1 MLLYP
6 NEYLNR
12 VTEITPEF
20 LEQKQ
25 LKGLILDVDNTLID
39 YDRKL
44 VEGAEDWIASLKQ
57 KGYSFCI
64 LSNSNKLE
72 KVETVAKTLD
82 IPFIHLAKKPLK
94 GGFRKAKEILG
105 VSEKEIA
112 VVGDQIM
119 TDVIGANRSNMF
131 SILVKPVA
139 KKDIWITVLKRPIE
153 NKIIQMY
160 VKKKEKEGVRNV
172 HS

>member
-1 MLLYP
+1 MVLYP
-6 NEYLNR
+6 KAYLNG
-12 VTEITPEF
+12 VLNITPEF
-20 LEQKQ
+20 LEKQQ

-39 YDRKL
+39 YDKNL
-44 VEGAEDWIASLKQ
+44 VEGAVEWIQALKQ
-57 KGYSFCI
+57 KGYRFCI

-72 KVETVAKTLD
+72 KVQKVANTLD

-94 GGFRKAKEILG
+94 GGFKKAKALLG
-105 VSEKEIA
+105 LEAKQIG

-119 TDVIGANRSNMF
+119 TDVIGANRSQMF

-139 KKDIWITVLKRPIE
+139 EKDIWITLLKRPLE

-160 VKKKEKEGVRNV
+160 LRKIEKGKE
-172 HS
+172 

>member
-1 MLLYP
+1 MLVYP
-6 NEYLNR
+6 KEYLKN

-20 LEQKQ
+20 LEKNK

-39 YDRKL
+39 YDRNL
-44 VEGAEDWIASLKQ
+44 VTGAKEWIESLKQ
-57 KGYSFCI
+57 KEYRFCI

-72 KVETVAKTLD
+72 KVETVGKTLG
-82 IPFIHLAKKPLK
+82 IPFIHLAKKPFKK
-94 GGFRKAKEILG
+94 GFKKAKEILALP
-105 VSEKEIA
+105 EAEIA

-119 TDVIGANRSNMF
+119 TDVIGANRSKMF

-139 KKDIWITVLKRPIE
+139 EKDIWITLLKRPLE

-160 VKKKEKEGVRNV
+160 VKQTEKGKE
-172 HS
+172 